1 MKNLE
6 IIKLI
11 NKMLEDT
18 KYIQD
23 KNILMNLKNISHN
36 WQKTTIMYNND
47 IRDWWLECI
56 KIK

>member
-36 WQKTTIMYNND
+36 
-47 IRDWWLECI
+47 
-56 KIK
+56 